1 MENEK
6 NSINKI
12 AERLP
17 TIVEAIIAMVLV
29 IATIIIGIRMKI
41 GAPMSLFFG
50 AVVSTT
56 IAFYLRNKWED
67 IEKAMINMIT
77 DGTPAI
83 IIIIIVGMIIGVWII
98 GGTVPAL
105 MYYGLKSCSPK
116 IILPLTFILCSITSV
131 FTGTS
136 FGSVATMGLALVGVG
151 AGMGMPLHIIAG
163 AAVAGSYFGDKMSP
177 LSDTTN
183 MAPVLSGTTLYK
195 HIGSEMFTTVPP
207 TLICIVIYY
216 YIGLSYA
223 EGAMDTTKANIMTGI
238 LEKTFSISPW
248 ALIPAILVL
257 FLSAIQV
264 PAVLGLSISL
274 VVSIIFAIFL
284 QSEPFARVAAA
295 GFAGYIDKID
305 ANLVSDLLSNAGI
318 ATGDTVVRQ
327 YTNLVDGLLSK
338 GGIVSIQETVTL
350 IICACM
356 MGGALHKSGVLTV
369 FVEKG
374 LFKMIK
380 NPAQLVVGTMV
391 YCYAVLLLS
400 GNQILGII
408 LGGRTFKDAYAEMN
422 VHAKVLSR
430 TLEDTNT
437 IGAPLVPWSTAALFI
452 TSVLGVSVAYI
463 PYALLGFIVPM
474 FSLLCAYT
482 KIGMWDGNEAPMW
495 GKNKGISPNK
505 EQKT

>member
-6 NSINKI
+6 TKINKI

-17 TIVEAIIAMVLV
+17 TIVEAIIAMLLV

-41 GAPMSLFFG
+41 GAPMSLFLG

-67 IEKAMINMIT
+67 IEKAMIIMIK

-83 IIIIIVGMIIGVWII
+83 IIILIVGMMIGVWII

-105 MYYGLKSCSPK
+105 MYYGLKLCTPK
-116 IILPLTFILCSITSV
+116 LLLPLTFILCSITSV

-151 AGMGMPLHIIAG
+151 AGMGMPLHIVAG
-163 AAVAGSYFGDKMSP
+163 AAVAGSYFGDKISP

-183 MAPVLSGTTLYK
+183 MAPVLSGTTMYK
-195 HIGSEMFTTVPP
+195 HIGSQMYTTIPP

-216 YIGLSYA
+216 FIGLSYA
-223 EGAMDTTKANIMTGI
+223 EGAMDTTNITLMTDT
-238 LEKTFSISPW
+238 LSKTFNITLW

-257 FLSAIQV
+257 VLSAIQV
-264 PAVLGLSISL
+264 PAILGLSISL
-274 VVSIIFAIFL
+274 VVSIFFAMFL
-284 QSEPFARVAAA
+284 QGEAFDIVARA
-295 GFAGYIDKID
+295 GFFGYSAK
-305 ANLVSDLLSNAGI
+305 
-318 ATGDTVVRQ
+318 TGVK
-327 YTNLVDGLLSK
+327 LVDGLLSR
-338 GGIVSIQETVTL
+338 GGAVSIQDTITL
-350 IICACM
+350 IICACL

-374 LFKMIK
+374 LFKLIK
-380 NPAQLVVGTMV
+380 KPAQLVVGTMV
-391 YCYAVLLLS
+391 YCYVVLLLS

-408 LGGRTFKDAYAEMN
+408 LGGRTFKDAYADMN
-422 VHAKVLSR
+422 IHAKVLSR

-452 TSVLGVSVAYI
+452 TSVLGVTVAYI
-463 PYALLGFIVPM
+463 PYALLGFIVPI
-474 FSLLCAYT
+474 FSILCAYS
-482 KIGMWDGNEAPMW
+482 KIGMWDANEKPMW
-495 GKNKGISPNK
+495 GKNKSTPPKK
-505 EQKT
+505 EQTD